1 MAFVIGIVLALGVFA
16 FARWTRFDRDGAF
29 YPTVVVVVAAYYVRF
44 ATMSGAQHAL
54 VVESIVMAAF
64 VVVAV
69 LGFRFNAWLV
79 VVGLAAHGLFD
90 TVHGHL
96 VANPGVPEWW
106 PAFCL
111 TFDVGLAAILAFVL
125 ARRQT
130 QSAPS
135 SSSTASNGSARTT
148 ALPSRTPR

>member
-1 MAFVIGIVLALGVFA
+1 MAYVIGIVLALGVFA
-16 FARWTRFDRDGAF
+16 FARWTRFDRDRAF
-29 YPTVVVVVAAYYVRF
+29 YPTVVGVVASYYVLF
-44 ATMSGAQHAL
+44 ATMSGAEDAL
-54 VVESIVMAAF
+54 VVELIVMAVF

-79 VVGLAAHGLFD
+79 VAALAAHGLFD
-90 TVHGHL
+90 MVHGRF

-111 TFDVGLAAILAFVL
+111 TFDVGAAGLLAFVL

>member
-16 FARWTRFDRDGAF
+16 FARWTRFDRDRAF
-29 YPTVVVVVAAYYVRF
+29 YPTVVVVVASYYVLF

-54 VVESIVMAAF
+54 AAELLVMAAF
-64 VVVAV
+64 GVVAV
-69 LGFRFNAWLV
+69 LGFRFNTWLV

-125 ARRQT
+125 AK
-130 QSAPS
+130 SAV
-135 SSSTASNGSARTT
+135 ASRPA
-148 ALPSRTPR
+148 